1 MPRLSLGYCLVAT
14 ALPTDIVA
22 EACIKM
28 LIPYNIYLYDFMVN
42 AKNDHAGIPHACVVC
57 TGVPYL
63 FFCSLYA
70 RVQYIV
76 EALQL
81 QTWRKGGGIP
91 VSDEEAIDFS
101 GVQYVF
107 DVNGFEKFIEV
118 VDAENTISG
127 CVGHSAYRLRVRKL
141 WQCVTLS

>member
-1 MPRLSLGYCLVAT
+1 MQAFHT
-14 ALPTDIVA
+14 HALFARAFPICFFV
-22 EACIKM
+22 
-28 LIPYNIYLYDFMVN
+28 
-42 AKNDHAGIPHACVVC
+42 HC
-57 TGVPYL
+57 THITYWGSIHSRGPPASNL
-63 FFCSLYA
+63 
-70 RVQYIV
+70 
-76 EALQL
+76 E
-81 QTWRKGGGIP
+81 KGWGGIP

>member
-1 MPRLSLGYCLVAT
+1 MRCLHGRSLSVVLF
-14 ALPTDIVA
+14 IVRTS
-22 EACIKM
+22 
-28 LIPYNIYLYDFMVN
+28 LI
-42 AKNDHAGIPHACVVC
+42 G
-57 TGVPYL
+57 
-63 FFCSLYA
+63 
-70 RVQYIV
+70 VQYIV